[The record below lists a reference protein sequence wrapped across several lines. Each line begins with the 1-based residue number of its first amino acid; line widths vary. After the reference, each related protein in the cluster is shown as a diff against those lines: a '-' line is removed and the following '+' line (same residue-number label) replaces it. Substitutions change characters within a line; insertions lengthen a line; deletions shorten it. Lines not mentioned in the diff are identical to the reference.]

1 MSISNLKYYDFS
13 TNNRIEEVAGNSTL
27 SFTPFSSDENSPNQ
41 TQTQTKEHFAR
52 MDDSLPSEDSLLK
65 IKSNLSAS
73 PDYSTEIKTPNQ
85 YGYVATLTETRNN
98 DEIDIINNEMSIMAL
113 GSIAGIALITLGMI
127 VMYPT
132 SS

>member
-1 MSISNLKYYDFS
+1 MSINNLKYYDFS
-13 TNNRIEEVAGNSTL
+13 TNGRIEEVTGNSSL
-27 SFTPFSSDENSPNQ
+27 SFTPFSSDEKSPNQ

-52 MDDSLPSEDSLLK
+52 MDDSVPSEDSLLK
-65 IKSNLSAS
+65 IKSNLS
-73 PDYSTEIKTPNQ
+73 DYSTEIKTPNQ

>member
-1 MSISNLKYYDFS
+1 MSINNLKYYDFS
-13 TNNRIEEVAGNSTL
+13 TNGRIEEIAGNSSL
-27 SFTPFSSDENSPNQ
+27 SFTPFSSDEKPPNQ
-41 TQTQTKEHFAR
+41 PQTQTKEYFDR
-52 MDDSLPSEDSLLK
+52 MDDSVPSEDSLLK
-65 IKSNLSAS
+65 IKSNLS
-73 PDYSTEIKTPNQ
+73 DYSTQIKTPNE

-113 GSIAGIALITLGMI
+113 GSIAGVALITLGMI

>member
-1 MSISNLKYYDFS
+1 MSINNLKYYDYS
-13 TNNRIEEVAGNSTL
+13 TNNRIEEVIGNSSL
-27 SFTPFSSDENSPNQ
+27 SFTPFSSDEKSPNQ
-41 TQTQTKEHFAR
+41 TQPQTKEHFAR
-52 MDDSLPSEDSLLK
+52 MDDSVPSEDSLLK
-65 IKSNLSAS
+65 IKSNLS
-73 PDYSTEIKTPNQ
+73 DYSTEIKTPNQ

-113 GSIAGIALITLGMI
+113 GSIAGVALITLGMI

>member
-1 MSISNLKYYDFS
+1 MSINNLKYYDFS
-13 TNNRIEEVAGNSTL
+13 TNGRIEEVTGNSSL

-52 MDDSLPSEDSLLK
+52 MDDSVPSEDSLLK
-65 IKSNLSAS
+65 IKSNLS
-73 PDYSTEIKTPNQ
+73 DYSTEIKTPNQ